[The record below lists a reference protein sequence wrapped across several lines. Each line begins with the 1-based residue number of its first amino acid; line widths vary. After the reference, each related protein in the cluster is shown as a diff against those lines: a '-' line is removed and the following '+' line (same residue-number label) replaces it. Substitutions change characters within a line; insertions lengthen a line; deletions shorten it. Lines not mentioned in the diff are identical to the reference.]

1 MKWILDRL
9 GRLIA
14 AYLQRPA
21 PGYEPFTPADP
32 SALQA

>member
-1 MKWILDRL
+1 MTWMLDRA

-21 PGYEPFTPADP
+21 EGYEPLTPSDH
-32 SALQA
+32 